1 MFEQV
6 MRKKIIQ
13 DNENSQKHG
22 ARKMSLRKLVTEQE
36 GRRSEGKIA
45 QEFSPLLYR
54 FLEQSS

>member
-1 MFEQV
+1 

-13 DNENSQKHG
+13 DNEDSQKHG